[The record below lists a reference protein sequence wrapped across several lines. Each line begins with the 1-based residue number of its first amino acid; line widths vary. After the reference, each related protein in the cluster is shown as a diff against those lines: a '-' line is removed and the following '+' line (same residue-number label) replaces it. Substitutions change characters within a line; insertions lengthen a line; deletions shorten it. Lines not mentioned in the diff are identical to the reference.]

1 MRTSPII
8 PRYRIIRAVVAV
20 KRPRRVG
27 VTCRVSGIR
36 IAAAKTAPILRRSQP
51 GGGDDNDEGKCRGTS
66 EDSRIHDRA
75 HVIGEQPFA
84 QSSVKPVGQGLFP
97 GLPACGRQIFSTV
110 DLHSVSFGQSTRSLK
125 KRRTHCNRNITSC
138 CRPDTTPAI
147 LIEFIVPRGEYIGAA
162 NPRQLPC
169 GSSAV

>member
-66 EDSRIHDRA
+66 EGSRIHDRA

-84 QSSVKPVGQGLFP
+84 QSSVKSVGQGLFP
-97 GLPACGRQIFSTV
+97 GLPDLRSANIFDCRFALCITRAEHAIVEKASHSLQSKYYKLLQARHNAC
-110 DLHSVSFGQSTRSLK
+110 
-125 KRRTHCNRNITSC
+125 
-138 CRPDTTPAI
+138 I
-147 LIEFIVPRGEYIGAA
+147 LIEFIVPRGEHIGAA